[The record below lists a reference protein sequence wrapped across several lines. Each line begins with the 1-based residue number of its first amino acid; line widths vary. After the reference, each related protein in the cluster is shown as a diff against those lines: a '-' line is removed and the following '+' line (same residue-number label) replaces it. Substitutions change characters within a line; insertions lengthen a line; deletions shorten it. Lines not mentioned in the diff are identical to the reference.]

1 MKRLW
6 SGIIVLASVLAL
18 AIGVGPAYGQGGDA
32 CGVIVETALNMAGQ
46 LCADLGRNQ
55 ACYGHALLEAELQ
68 PGSEGV
74 SFARLGDRTG
84 LDTLSLLRLSALD
97 ETSGQWGVALL
108 KAQASLPDTLPGQNV
123 TLVLFGQ
130 TELGLLQTTAETDS
144 GPSVAVI
151 VLAGAVI
158 VDQPS
163 LAGGPLYG
171 PLSADTPFIAEGQ
184 SADGLWLWVRLP
196 EGGAGWAMGMQS
208 SGETGGLPV
217 VDASGQA
224 VGSAGDGAATAFYFT
239 SGMGDAPCPL
249 APASG
254 LLIQSPQD
262 AGEVHLRLDGVDV
275 SLASTAYVQATTDG
289 EWVFYLLEGQASV
302 STAGVT

>member
-1 MKRLW
+1 M
-6 SGIIVLASVLAL
+6 
-18 AIGVGPAYGQGGDA
+18 
-32 CGVIVETALNMAGQ
+32 
-46 LCADLGRNQ
+46 
-55 ACYGHALLEAELQ
+55 
-68 PGSEGV
+68 
-74 SFARLGDRTG
+74 
-84 LDTLSLLRLSALD
+84 
-97 ETSGQWGVALL
+97 
-108 KAQASLPDTLPGQNV
+108 
-123 TLVLFGQ
+123 
-130 TELGLLQTTAETDS
+130 
-144 GPSVAVI
+144 I

-224 VGSAGDGAATAFYFT
+224 VGNAGDGAATAFYFT

-275 SLASTAYVQATTDG
+275 SLASTASTSRPRRMASGCFTCWKGRPRSARRASFHIVPAGWRTQVPLDADG
-289 EWVFYLLEGQASV
+289 APSGPPSAPEASIWPRCKPCP
-302 STAGVT
+302 

>member
-6 SGIIVLASVLAL
+6 SEIIVLASVLAL
-18 AIGVGPAYGQGGDA
+18 AIGVGPASGQGGDA
-32 CGVIVETALNMAGQ
+32 ACGMIVEAALNMAGQ

-55 ACYGHALLEAELQ
+55 ACYGHALLEAEFR
-68 PGSEGV
+68 PGSEGF

-84 LDTLSLLRLSALD
+84 LDTLDRLRLSALD
-97 ETSGQWGVALL
+97 ETNGQWGVALL

-130 TELGLLQTTAETDS
+130 TELGLLRATAGTDS

-208 SGETGGLPV
+208 SGETGALPV
-217 VDASGQA
+217 VDESGQA

-254 LLIQSPQD
+254 LLIQSPRTRVKSTCVWM
-262 AGEVHLRLDGVDV
+262 AWTSAWPRPPT
-275 SLASTAYVQATTDG
+275 SRPRRAASGCYPCWKGRPRSARRA
-289 EWVFYLLEGQASV
+289 
-302 STAGVT
+302 